1 MTQTDVSQLPGTG
14 IKPMRS
20 LRRHYH
26 VSLALWLFV
35 VLAGLPVAWIKG
47 QSYYAVESV
56 FQVSPTYMKNLAS
69 DKEVEFQSNSQYRE
83 YVNHLS
89 NTVTRYDVLARALHR
104 LRAEGMDVQPKG
116 LSERKFIEKLKKIL
130 TVRPIADTYMVR
142 IGLEGQ
148 EKEALDDI
156 VNAVTVSFLDT
167 TRQEQL
173 FGSVSRA
180 EELSRHAARLHEE
193 VVALE
198 AQRVLLAELLG
209 LTTFGENTINPYD
222 AMLLQVREK
231 TVHAG
236 MERIQAEAV
245 MQAFQAQR
253 ETPLVAGRSL
263 LEMRLQDNGLQAL
276 RNEVVKRSEEL
287 RRNADGLTDKHPG
300 RLPALAEY
308 EEINGRLR
316 ALEGDFDQA
325 AHNNIARRLAA
336 SLQQARR
343 VEAEAQQ
350 ALKVIEGQAA
360 DYARNFQ
367 KAMRITGEIR
377 KRDQELKELRERL
390 NFLDNERNAIGF
402 VRLVT
407 PALPAIT
414 PMGIGKIKLL
424 LAFIGAAT
432 ALALVV
438 PVALDAVDRRIFT
451 VNEAEKLIG
460 IPAAGWQVDVVDLP
474 TRLYAAEQ
482 SRRFASTLM
491 RNKAR
496 GASGV
501 FSFTSIK
508 AGGGSTRIVLDTAA
522 VLSQLGMRVLVVD
535 ANSFSRNDAFD
546 HGRPGL
552 SDHLGEAARLEEVLQ
567 TVRHEGAE
575 LDAVGF
581 GMQGAGGVRRL
592 DLLKA
597 AIGHWLED
605 HDFILIDLPAL
616 LVSADAELLIE
627 ALGDVFMVLEAQS
640 ISKGEAARAKRL
652 LQRLDPK
659 GVGLFVNRI
668 PVFQGSGYM
677 EQLLVETIVKQ
688 KAERVMSQSRFR
700 LMLELARLRW
710 ARKRAAWSKSR
721 CGPSGP
727 DRDGDHMTGR

>member
-1 MTQTDVSQLPGTG
+1 MTQLDVSQLPGTG
-14 IKPMRS
+14 IKPLRS
-20 LRRHYH
+20 LCRHYR
-26 VSLALWLFV
+26 VSVALWLLV

-89 NTVTRYDVLARALHR
+89 NTVTRHDVLARALQR
-104 LRAEGMDVQPKG
+104 LRDQGMDVQPEG
-116 LSERKFIEKLKKIL
+116 MSERKFIERLRKIL

-142 IGLEGQ
+142 IGLEGR

-156 VNAVTVSFLDT
+156 VNAVTASFLET
-167 TRQEQL
+167 TKQEQL

-180 EELSRHAARLHEE
+180 EELARNAVRLQEE
-193 VVALE
+193 IAALE
-198 AQRVLLAELLG
+198 AQRLPLAESLG

-222 AMLLQVREK
+222 AMLAQVREK
-231 TVHAG
+231 TVQAG

-287 RRNADGLTDKHPG
+287 RRIAEGLTDKHPG

-308 EEINGRLR
+308 EEINSRLR
-316 ALEGDFDQA
+316 ALENDFDQA
-325 AHNNIARRLAA
+325 AHRNVARRLTA
-336 SLQQARR
+336 SLQQARQ
-343 VEAEAQQ
+343 VEDQAQQ
-350 ALKVIEGQAA
+350 ALKTVEGQAA
-360 DYARNFQ
+360 DYARDFQ
-367 KAMRITGEIR
+367 AAMRITGEIR
-377 KRDQELKELRERL
+377 KRDQELKDLRDRL
-390 NFLDNERNAIGF
+390 NFLENERNAIGF

-414 PMGIGKIKLL
+414 PMGVGKIKLL
-424 LAFIGAAT
+424 LAFLGAAT

-438 PVALDAVDRRIFT
+438 PIALDAVDRRIFT

-460 IPAAGWQVDVVDLP
+460 IPAAGWQVDVVDAP

-496 GASGV
+496 GGRGV

-508 AGGGSTRIVLDTAA
+508 ARGGATRIVLDTAA
-522 VLSQLGMRVLVVD
+522 MLAQLGLRVLVVD

-546 HGRPGL
+546 HARPGL
-552 SDHLGEAARLEEVLQ
+552 SDYLGDAARLGDVLQ
-567 TVRHEGAE
+567 TVRHEGAD
-575 LDAVGF
+575 LAAVGY
-581 GMQGAGGVRRL
+581 GTREAGGVRRL

-597 AIGHWLED
+597 ATEQWRQD
-605 HDFILIDLPAL
+605 HDFILIDLPPL

-640 ISKGEAARAKRL
+640 INKGEAMRAKRL
-652 LQRLDPK
+652 LQRLDPE

-677 EQLLVETIVKQ
+677 ELLLVETIIKERP
-688 KAERVMSQSRFR
+688 ERVMNLSRFQ

-710 ARKRAAWSKSR
+710 ARRRAAWRK
-721 CGPSGP
+721 G
-727 DRDGDHMTGR
+727 